1 MGADRGHL
9 HYRDL
14 GVDPGKDG
22 IDALSS
28 LVRPAVRG
36 FADVMEDPEINGR
49 GLVLHVDGA
58 GSKPIV
64 AYLHYREQGD
74 PSWFGDLI
82 QDVLAMNIDD
92 AAAVGARPLLFADYV
107 VYNSLRIRDQ
117 ELLPALAGG
126 LSKHIST
133 LGSAMAGLGGGPALA
148 GGETAQAPDQV
159 GTLDVA
165 GTVLSSVK
173 LEDARRLADVQAGAV
188 VIGLRSGGRSR
199 WERGENS
206 GIMCNGLT
214 LARHALLSDEYR
226 IKYPEAYARDVR
238 IRRKGRFHL
247 EDAPDGLGMSVG
259 EALASPTRIFAPVAL
274 EVVRRCPDHPMAM
287 AHVTGGGHTKIL
299 RMGSGVRYVLDG
311 LPEPDPVFLLIRE
324 EGRIDWDEMYGSF
337 NMGVGFEIVA
347 PRECVDEIL
356 GAAELHGIGA
366 AVVGRVEAWSPGENA
381 LEISSRWTGKLTWR
395 KSAPR
400 GSPTRTPHAN
410 GQRRA

>member
-126 LSKHIST
+126 LSKH
-133 LGSAMAGLGGGPALA
+133 
-148 GGETAQAPDQV
+148 
-159 GTLDVA
+159 
-165 GTVLSSVK
+165 
-173 LEDARRLADVQAGAV
+173 
-188 VIGLRSGGRSR
+188 
-199 WERGENS
+199 
-206 GIMCNGLT
+206 
-214 LARHALLSDEYR
+214 
-226 IKYPEAYARDVR
+226 
-238 IRRKGRFHL
+238 
-247 EDAPDGLGMSVG
+247 
-259 EALASPTRIFAPVAL
+259 
-274 EVVRRCPDHPMAM
+274 
-287 AHVTGGGHTKIL
+287 
-299 RMGSGVRYVLDG
+299 
-311 LPEPDPVFLLIRE
+311 
-324 EGRIDWDEMYGSF
+324 
-337 NMGVGFEIVA
+337 
-347 PRECVDEIL
+347 
-356 GAAELHGIGA
+356 
-366 AVVGRVEAWSPGENA
+366 
-381 LEISSRWTGKLTWR
+381 
-395 KSAPR
+395 
-400 GSPTRTPHAN
+400 
-410 GQRRA
+410 